1 MPRRLSLLPL
11 LLCCLP
17 VFGCEGEAEKSA
29 AQNILKVRL
38 AEATAVSIEETASFN
53 ATLVARETVEVRARV
68 QGYLTERLF
77 TEGGLVTKGTV
88 LYRLDDRN
96 LKAACETAK
105 ANTSKAESAWKNAV
119 AIRDRYIPLA
129 ATGAVGVQD
138 RDTAIANAEEALAA
152 LNAARAQEEKASVN
166 LGYATI
172 TAPVTGYVHRS
183 TVEAGALV
191 QESNTLLTTMY
202 RTDFIRAE
210 FSITDREFIRFST
223 LIRERGGDPKK
234 LVFRLALGDEHI
246 PYEHEGVLEMADP
259 VVDGKTNTMGVRVD
273 FPNPDNL
280 LRPGL
285 YAVVTGILG
294 TREMVT
300 VPEAAVLDRGGSK
313 AVFTVDDKGILVA
326 VPVET
331 GGPHG
336 EDRIILKGL
345 TAGQSVVV
353 EGLVAAQPGM
363 KVETVPSALKASG
376 GGN

>member
-1 MPRRLSLLPL
+1 
-11 LLCCLP
+11 
-17 VFGCEGEAEKSA
+17 
-29 AQNILKVRL
+29 
-38 AEATAVSIEETASFN
+38 
-53 ATLVARETVEVRARV
+53 
-68 QGYLTERLF
+68 
-77 TEGGLVTKGTV
+77 
-88 LYRLDDRN
+88 
-96 LKAACETAK
+96 
-105 ANTSKAESAWKNAV
+105 
-119 AIRDRYIPLA
+119 
-129 ATGAVGVQD
+129 VGVQD

-172 TAPVTGYVHRS
+172 TAPVTGYVNRS

-191 QESNTLLTTMY
+191 QASNTLLTTMY
-202 RTDFIRAE
+202 RTDPIRAE

-223 LIRERGGDPKK
+223 LLRERGGDPKK

-259 VVDGKTNTMGVRVD
+259 VVDSKTNTMGVRVD
-273 FPNPDNL
+273 FPNPDNM

-294 TREMVT
+294 MRERVT
-300 VPEAAVLDRGGSK
+300 IPEAAVLDRGGGK
-313 AVFTVDDKGILVA
+313 AVFIVDDKGILVA

-331 GGPHG
+331 GGRHG

-363 KVETVPSALKASG
+363 KVETVPPALKASG
-376 GGN
+376 GDN